1 MSHTVLESK
10 VMEGKVDFNKASLEL
25 DRWPNLKCQSA
36 FADRETLFAEIEIFG
51 KLRLE
56 GICFLSD

>member
-10 VMEGKVDFNKASLEL
+10 VIEGKLDFNKASLEL
-25 DRWPNLKCQSA
+25 DKCPNLKCQSA
-36 FADRETLFAEIEIFG
+36 FSDKQTLFVEMEIFG

-56 GICFLSD
+56 GIGLLSD